1 MVSVH
6 ADNVVDV
13 AGCVLLDQLLYLC
26 VRCRDDDIDFDDDIE
41 IDDDRVVDSDARNL
55 WEGHVI
61 IMLMM

>member
-1 MVSVH
+1 MTRNAFSICVFF
-6 ADNVVDV
+6 VDEE
-13 AGCVLLDQLLYLC
+13 DHTT
-26 VRCRDDDIDFDDDIE
+26 RCRDDDIDFDDDIE

>member
-1 MVSVH
+1 MCFF
-6 ADNVVDV
+6 VDEE
-13 AGCVLLDQLLYLC
+13 DHTLC
-26 VRCRDDDIDFDDDIE
+26 CRDDDIDFDDDIE